1 MPSTYGAARY
11 GVDSYASTV
20 PSFRA
25 ATVLDDSSVTSA
37 LHDIAVPAAALA
49 GDFALLFVY
58 TNNPRTVTNVAHI
71 DGTAAWALNSGIN
84 PIVSWPTVN
93 FQNVYVYG
101 QFLTASDIAA
111 GTLRVT
117 LSAAESASL
126 ALAVYDGATVNA
138 ASPISGTAGSAS
150 ATSSTPTAP
159 TMTPARTNTRLVW
172 ASTDWN
178 GGTMINL
185 PTVLPSGSTGAWSTR
200 AQTSGSSGAP
210 LTVGDIALTAAGT
223 ATGAMAGSKGNAGF
237 WTAHAILLAPSATTT
252 LTRTGNPVTASLS
265 GNSAQRLASPV
276 TAALSASNSTRVAQ
290 PVTAALSGT
299 TGSATPVFRAQTLV
313 DHSGSPSATH
323 DIAIPAAAQAGDFAL
338 MFIYTNNPTTVSGIA
353 YVGGTGAWT
362 LASSPNPIVS
372 SINPSFQNVFV
383 YGRYLT
389 GADITAG
396 TLRITLSGSDTV
408 AYSLDVYSS
417 VDPVTPVDGSA
428 TSNTGTSVSP
438 TAPTITPSLASCRLV
453 WAATD
458 WNIAGTIVINQ
469 PATLPTGSSGAWAT
483 RTQTASGNGAPL
495 TVADVALTTSGTA
508 TGALI
513 GSTSPSSSDF
523 WTACAILLRPGTS
536 STTNTRTA
544 TPVTA
549 ALSGGLSTRTA
560 TPVTVSLSGTTGTP
574 VTLSVAGA
582 TQLQVID
589 GFGVN
594 ANTRT
599 GSDQAVNLA
608 TALDWLT
615 NDLRATIWRVD
626 PYGTSDWLPN
636 QSDVAN
642 QTSYASIYEN
652 AIFQSFWA
660 TLSYLYA
667 HNCQVVVSFSG
678 IVPTWMGGPGFINSA
693 QEDNFAEM
701 VCSVVDWGRRV
712 KGLPITML
720 DPLNETDN
728 AGGGPVFEGPSVNPT
743 QMVRIYGRIITNLH
757 NKGYDDVQLLVPN
770 ISDVAN
776 ENQYLTAIM
785 ADASVMA
792 KVQHWCFHNY
802 ASSSGDINTLIS
814 ASAYP
819 TRNYWMSEWSQMTTD
834 GNLETHDV
842 ADEWLFARTDTDY
855 LISHLQQNA
864 AAMLHWDAWDNLHRH
879 VGTWTYFGLLDL
891 PINGVPAVFTRK
903 KRYYSNSQVF
913 TFVRPGWRRV
923 GCNSNSGGVNAVAFT
938 DGAGNL
944 TVVGHNT
951 GGTALITVQVAGV
964 PGLPSTMR
972 HYETSASQDRAYL
985 GDVTLSGGSL
995 TAQVPPDTIFTFST
1009 LFATQTPTRTAS
1021 PVTAALAPTSSTR
1034 TATPVT
1040 SALQATRQRVALP
1053 VTAALAGGAG
1063 SQARTV
1069 SPVTTTLSGAPRRVA
1084 TNVTASIQGP
1094 SLLLTVEIA
1103 FASNPNASTPIWT
1116 DVTPYV
1122 QSLATRRGRSNE
1134 LDRFEAGTCDV
1145 VFKNQDRRFD
1155 PIHAASPYYP
1165 NVTTGKRM
1173 RVRANWFNVDYYL
1186 FDGYIDA
1193 WPQTWDGKVAARVKM
1208 HATDAFKNFNLTRLS
1223 GDVPSRIMGDS
1234 PIAYWKF
1241 AGDLND
1247 ASGQNNV
1254 GAWTGP
1260 NPTTYGNGPLAIA
1273 VSDQAKYF
1281 GSGDFMTNQ
1290 LIGWSSAGFTFSAWL
1305 YPTWVG
1311 NDGAIHQI
1319 WAANSGGTN
1328 SVPNQVVI
1336 SKGTDNLLRLH
1347 VVSSSGVGQDITFP
1361 VNATNWPANAW
1372 RHVAA
1377 VAGLT
1382 GMTLYLDGQ
1391 QVATIS
1397 ATISLP
1403 SVIPQ
1408 APILGNLWI
1417 GYMSHVAFFPT
1428 ALRSDQIAAQYQ
1440 SSRAYFPSETSASR
1454 VARVLDVVAWPTARR
1469 NILSGVAT
1477 LAAGAAT
1484 DSAASYLQTVN
1495 SSEVGRLFMDG
1506 QGRVVFLGRDALA
1519 SVTTVLGVFGDGG
1532 GTELPY
1538 SDLTLS
1544 FDDSRQWNEIILQRV
1559 GGIPQ
1564 VARDP
1569 ALQQSDIVRT
1579 YSDTNLLHSS
1589 DPQVLSAAQY
1599 RLSQYKLPHL
1609 RVDGLA
1615 VQPYRD
1621 GRRMWPQV
1629 LGREIGDR
1637 VTVVRRPQGV
1647 GSPISQESLI
1657 EAIEHEFHLQG
1668 NWTTR
1673 FSLSMADVTQY
1684 WVLGTAGRSELGTTT
1699 ILSF

>member
-1 MPSTYGAARY
+1 MSMGRRSWPLT
-11 GVDSYASTV
+11 
-20 PSFRA
+20 
-25 ATVLDDSSVTSA
+25 
-37 LHDIAVPAAALA
+37 
-49 GDFALLFVY
+49 
-58 TNNPRTVTNVAHI
+58 
-71 DGTAAWALNSGIN
+71 SGIN

-117 LSAAESASL
+117 LSAAETASIVV
-126 ALAVYDGATVNA
+126 AVYDGATVNA
-138 ASPISGTAGSAS
+138 TSPIVGTAGSAS
-150 ATSSTPTAP
+150 GTSSAPTAP
-159 TMTPARTNTRLVW
+159 TLTPSRSNSRLVW
-172 ASTDWN
+172 AATDWN
-178 GGTMINL
+178 GGTMVNL
-185 PTVLPSGSTGAWSTR
+185 PSVLPSGSTGTWATR
-200 AQTSGSSGAP
+200 GQTSGSSGAP
-210 LTVGDIALTAAGT
+210 ITVGDVALTASGT
-223 ATGAMAGSKGNAGF
+223 ATGAMAGTKGNAGF
-237 WTAHAILLAPSATTT
+237 WTAHAILVAPSSTTT
-252 LTRTGNPVTASLS
+252 TTRTATPTAALS
-265 GNSAQRLASPV
+265 GNSAQRLATPV
-276 TAALSASNSTRVAQ
+276 TAALAASTLTRVAQ
-290 PVTAALSGT
+290 PMTAALSGV
-299 TGSATPVFRAQTLV
+299 TGSVTPVFRAQTLV
-313 DHSGSPSATH
+313 DHSGAPASTH
-323 DIAIPAAAQAGDFAL
+323 DISIPAAAQAGDFAL

-353 YVGGTGAWT
+353 YVGGTGAWA

-372 SINPSFQNVFV
+372 SVNPSFQNVYV
-383 YGRYLT
+383 YGRSLT
-389 GADITAG
+389 AADIAAG
-396 TLRITLSGSDTV
+396 TLRITLSGTDTV
-408 AYSLDVYSS
+408 AYALDAYSS
-417 VDPVTPVDGSA
+417 VDPTTPVDGA
-428 TSNTGTSVSP
+428 TSNTGTSVTP
-438 TAPTITPSLASCRLV
+438 TASTITPSVANTRLV

-458 WNIAGTIVINQ
+458 WNLIGTIVINQ
-469 PATLPTGSSGAWAT
+469 PGTLPSGGSGAWAT
-483 RTQTASGNGAPL
+483 RTQTSSGNGAPL
-495 TVADVALTTSGTA
+495 TVADVALTTAGTA
-508 TGALI
+508 TGSTA
-513 GSTSPSSSDF
+513 GSKTPSSSDF
-523 WTACAILLRPGTS
+523 WTAHAILLRPGNAAN
-536 STTNTRTA
+536 TNTRTA

-549 ALSGGLSTRTA
+549 SLTGGLLTRTA
-560 TPVTVSLSGTTGTP
+560 TPITVALSGTTGTP

-582 TQLQVID
+582 TQFQVMD

-599 GSDQAVNLA
+599 ASDQGVNLT
-608 TALDWLT
+608 TALDWLA

-642 QTSYASIYEN
+642 QTSYTSIYEN
-652 AIFQSFWA
+652 AIFQSFWSA
-660 TLSYLYA
+660 LSYLYA

-678 IVPTWMGGPGFINSA
+678 IVPTWMGGPGFINTA

-728 AGGGPVFEGPSVNPT
+728 AGGGPVFEGPSVNAT

-776 ENQYLTAIM
+776 ENTYLTAIM
-785 ADASVMA
+785 GDASVMA

-802 ASSSGDINTLIS
+802 ASSSGDINSLIS

-891 PINGVPAVFTRK
+891 PVNGVPGVFTRK

-913 TFVRPGWRRV
+913 TFVRPGWRRI
-923 GCNSNSGGVNAVAFT
+923 GCSSNNGGVNAIAFT

-951 GGTALITVQVAGV
+951 GGTALITVATAGV
-964 PGLPSTMR
+964 PGLPSTLR
-972 HYETSASQDRAYL
+972 HYETSASQDRNYL
-985 GDVTLSGGSL
+985 GDVTVSGGSF

-1009 LFATQTPTRTAS
+1009 LFATQTPTRSAS

-1034 TATPVT
+1034 TATPLTAAVI
-1040 SALQATRQRVALP
+1040 ATRTRIAVP
-1053 VTAALAGGAG
+1053 ITAALSGGAG
-1063 SQARTV
+1063 NHARTL
-1069 SPVTTTLSGAPRRVA
+1069 SPVTLSLSGAPRRTA

-1094 SLLLTVEIA
+1094 TLILTVEIA
-1103 FASNPNASTPIWT
+1103 FASNPNGSNPLWT

-1122 QSLATRRGRSNE
+1122 MSLAARRGRSTE
-1134 LDRFEAGTCDV
+1134 LDRFEAGTCDI

-1155 PIHAASPYYP
+1155 PLYAGSPYYP

-1186 FDGYIDA
+1186 FDGYVDA
-1193 WPQTWDGKVAARVKM
+1193 WPQTWDGKVAARVNM
-1208 HATDAFKNFNLTRLS
+1208 HATDALKTFNLVRLA
-1223 GDVPSRIMGDS
+1223 GDVPSRIMSDG

-1241 AGDLND
+1241 QGDLND
-1247 ASGQNNV
+1247 AAGQSNT

-1260 NPTTYGNGPLAIA
+1260 DSTLYGNGPFSIA
-1273 VSDQAKYF
+1273 VSDQGKYF
-1281 GSGDFMTNQ
+1281 GAGDYMTHQ
-1290 LIGWSSAGFTFSAWL
+1290 LIGWSAAGFTFDAWL

-1311 NDGAIHQI
+1311 NDGGAHQI
-1319 WAANSGGTN
+1319 WAANAGGTN
-1328 SVPNQVVI
+1328 NTPNQVVV
-1336 SKGTDNLLRLH
+1336 SKGSDNLLRLR
-1347 VVSSSGVGQDITFP
+1347 VVSSGGVGQDVTFP

-1372 RHVAA
+1372 RHLVAT
-1377 VAGLT
+1377 AGLT

-1391 QVATIS
+1391 QVATVS
-1397 ATISLP
+1397 ATIGLP
-1403 SVIPQ
+1403 AVIPQ
-1408 APILGNLWI
+1408 SPILGNFWN
-1417 GYMSHVAFFPT
+1417 GYMAHVAFYPLP
-1428 ALRSDQIAAQYQ
+1428 LRPDQVSAQFQ
-1440 SSRAYFPSETSASR
+1440 SSRAYFPMEGSAAR
-1454 VARVLDVVAWPTARR
+1454 VARVLDVLGWPTARR
-1469 NILSGVAT
+1469 NLLAGVAT
-1477 LAAGAAT
+1477 LAAGVAN
-1484 DSAASYLQTVN
+1484 DSAASYLQTVS
-1495 SSEVGRLFMDG
+1495 SSEVGRLFIDG
-1506 QGRVVFLGRDALA
+1506 QGRVAFLGRDALA

-1532 GTELPY
+1532 GSEIPY

-1544 FDDSRQWNEIILQRV
+1544 FDDSRVWNEVVLQRV

-1564 VARDP
+1564 VARDA
-1569 ALQQSDIVRT
+1569 ALQTTDIVRT
-1579 YSDTNLLHSS
+1579 YSDSTLLHSS
-1589 DPQVLSAAQY
+1589 DPQVMSAAQY
-1599 RLSQYKLPHL
+1599 RLSQYRQPHL

-1621 GRRMWPQV
+1621 GRRMWPLV

-1637 VTVVRRPQGV
+1637 VTVTRRPQQV
-1647 GSPISQESLI
+1647 GAPISQESII
-1657 EAIEHEFHLQG
+1657 EAIEHEFHLTG

-1684 WVLGTAGRSELGTTT
+1684 WVLGTAGRSELGNTT